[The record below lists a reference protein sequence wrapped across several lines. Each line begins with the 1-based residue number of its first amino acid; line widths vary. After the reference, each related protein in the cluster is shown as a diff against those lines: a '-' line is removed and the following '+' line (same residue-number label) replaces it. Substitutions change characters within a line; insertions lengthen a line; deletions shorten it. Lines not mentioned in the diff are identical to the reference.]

1 MKRRDFLK
9 LPLCA
14 GAALCL
20 PRMALAFSARS
31 AGTAPSVLVSLFLR
45 GGADGLNIVVPYTD
59 PDYYRLRPTL
69 AVPRP
74 GGGEGAALDLDAR
87 FGLHP
92 AAAPLLPLYRAG
104 ELAILHACGAVHG
117 SRSHFDA
124 QALMERGVDDPAR
137 PQSGWLGR
145 LVEQLPGAGSEAFL
159 AVGIGNAV
167 ARSLI
172 GPAPALNVQSLETF
186 ALGGAEGAW
195 FKHSLAALYL
205 EDGRFA
211 HTATLT
217 FGALEQIA
225 GLDLQRLDPPAGVS
239 YPATAFGSALR
250 ELGRLIR
257 ADLGLRAAAVDIGGW
272 DHHAN
277 EAQVL
282 PGLLSELGNALA
294 AFRAHL
300 GEAMRRVVV
309 LVMSEFGRRAAQNGS
324 GGTDHG
330 AGNIV
335 LVLGG
340 GVRGGRIIADWPGL
354 RDPDLDRGDLRV
366 TIDYRQVLEE
376 AVSHH
381 FPGVDPA
388 YVVQDLRLRR
398 PGGLG
403 LF

>member
-1 MKRRDFLK
+1 MRRRDFLK
-9 LPLCA
+9 LQALAAA
-14 GAALCL
+14 GLLL
-20 PRMALAFSARS
+20 PRVSLAIAPRS

-45 GGADGLNIVVPYTD
+45 GGADGLNIVVPHAD
-59 PDYYRLRPTL
+59 PEYYRLRPTL

-74 GGGEGAALDLDAR
+74 GGGEGAAIDLGGG

-92 AAAPLLPLYRAG
+92 SAEPLLPLFRAG

-124 QALMERGVDDPAR
+124 QALMERGVADGGL

-145 LVEQLPGAGSEAFL
+145 LVEQLPGAGGEVFQ
-159 AVGIGNAV
+159 AVSLGSSV
-167 ARSLI
+167 ARSLL
-172 GPAPALNVQSLETF
+172 GEVPAMNLETLESLAIAGGKAPWLRPALASLYAGDPMLEDT
-186 ALGGAEGAW
+186 
-195 FKHSLAALYL
+195 AALL
-205 EDGRFA
+205 FA
-211 HTATLT
+211 
-217 FGALEQIA
+217 ALDRVA
-225 GLDLQRLDPPAGVS
+225 ALDLARLAPPSGVS
-239 YPATAFGSALR
+239 YPATPFGTALR
-250 ELGRLIR
+250 ELARLVL
-257 ADLGLRAAAVDIGGW
+257 ADLGVRAAAVDIGNW

-277 EAQVL
+277 ENAIL
-282 PGLLSELGNALA
+282 PGRLDELAKGLA

-300 GEAMRRVVV
+300 GEAFARVTVV
-309 LVMSEFGRRAAQNGS
+309 VMSEFGRRAAQNGS

-330 AGNIV
+330 AGNVV

-340 GVRGGRIIADWPGL
+340 GVKGGRIIADWPGL
-354 RDPDLDRGDLRV
+354 AERELDRGDLRV

-376 AVSHH
+376 VILAR

-388 YVVQDLRLRR
+388 PVVQDLRTRR

>member
-1 MKRRDFLK
+1 MRRRDFLK
-9 LPLCA
+9 LQLGA
-14 GAALCL
+14 GAALCF
-20 PRMALAFSARS
+20 PRLALAFSERS
-31 AGTAPSVLVSLFLR
+31 AGTGPSVIVSLFLR

-59 PDYYRLRPTL
+59 ADYYRLRPTL

-74 GGGEGAALDLDAR
+74 GGGEGAALDLDGR

-92 AAAPLLPLYRAG
+92 AAGALLPLYRSG
-104 ELAILHACGAVHG
+104 ELAILHACGATHG

-124 QALMERGVDDPAR
+124 QALMERGVQDPGR

-145 LVEQLPGAGSEAFL
+145 LVEQLPGAGSDAFL
-159 AVGIGNAV
+159 AVGIGGAV
-167 ARSLI
+167 ARALL
-172 GPAPALNVQSLETF
+172 GEAPALNVQTLESFT
-186 ALGGAEGAW
+186 LGGTQGGW
-195 FKHSLAALYL
+195 LKSVLSGLYL
-205 EDGRFA
+205 ADERFA
-211 HTATLT
+211 YTATVT
-217 FGALEQIA
+217 FDALERIG
-225 GLDLQRLDPPAGVS
+225 GLDLARLDPPAGVS

-277 EAQVL
+277 ESQVL
-282 PGLLSELGNALA
+282 PGLLQELAAGLT

-309 LVMSEFGRRAAQNGS
+309 LIMSEFGRRAAQNGS

-335 LVLGG
+335 MVLGG
-340 GVRGGRIIADWPGL
+340 GVRGGRVIADWPGL
-354 RDPDLDRGDLRV
+354 RDADLDRGDLRV
-366 TIDYRQVLEE
+366 TTDYRQAIEE
-376 AVSHH
+376 CLLTH

-388 YVVQDLRLRR
+388 YVVQDLQRR
-398 PGGLG
+398 PNGIG